1 MLSYT
6 GTGIERA
13 MNMTDVSDI
22 DPHISENLMQDKCD
36 IAPG

>member
-6 GTGIERA
+6 GTGIERT

-22 DPHISENLMQDKCD
+22 DPHIFGNLMQDKCD
-36 IAPG
+36 RALG